1 MTYLRNH
8 RVLSSTDLDEVRDSI
23 LNLTAPHDFDVKGKH
38 AQLNVCVAAAKC
50 GDLSL
55 MHVAFGD
62 VEISVKSPEED
73 ADGLILYLVTSGSG
87 VSRHAGRE
95 AEFSTSR
102 GFIRD
107 LAAPV
112 NASQEGL
119 GIFALPLSK
128 RKLKAHARS
137 LIGDA
142 VDLMGLT
149 FEPEVDFT
157 TPGGT
162 ILRNTIHYIA
172 EALDVSLPE
181 LDNPILNAQMEDMLL
196 TQCLTLLPN
205 SYKDVL
211 NGRSVATIVPY
222 HVKRARE
229 YIHAHADKKLGL
241 ADIAAA
247 AGCGYRGVQ
256 RGFMDAYGA
265 SPMAYLR
272 IVRLKRIR
280 ALLLSGQGGSAIS
293 DIARKWGFTHMGRFA
308 QAYCHEF
315 GELPSETLR
324 TRS

>member
-8 RVLSSTDLDEVRDSI
+8 RVLSSTDLDEVRESI
-23 LNLTAPHDFDVKGKH
+23 INLTVPHDFDVKGKH

-50 GDLSL
+50 SDLSL

-87 VSRHAGRE
+87 VVRHAGRE
-95 AEFSTSR
+95 TEFSMGR

-107 LAAPV
+107 LVAPV
-112 NASQEGL
+112 NARQESL

-137 LIGDA
+137 LIGDE
-142 VDLMGLT
+142 VDLVGLT
-149 FEPEVDFT
+149 FEPEIDFT
-157 TPGGT
+157 APGGT
-162 ILRNTIHYIA
+162 IIRNTIHYIA
-172 EALDVSLPE
+172 EALDSALLE
-181 LDNPILNAQMEDMLL
+181 LGNPILNARMEDLLL

-205 SYKDVL
+205 SYQDAL

-229 YIHAHADKKLGL
+229 YIHAHSGKKLGL

-247 AGCGYRGVQ
+247 AGCGYRCVQ

-272 IVRLKRIR
+272 MVRLKRIR
-280 ALLLSGQGGSAIS
+280 ALLLSGQDGSAIS
-293 DIARKWGFTHMGRFA
+293 DTAKKWGFAHMGRFA
-308 QAYCHEF
+308 RAYYQEF
-315 GELPSETLR
+315 GELPSETMR
-324 TRS
+324 RRS